1 MTAQWQTWLRHGRE
15 ETPSLEELV
24 QDVERRERVR
34 RLAKIA
40 DEKWKSLGSGSTAGE
55 KLSIGSSEEALRGM
69 SSRFVVC
76 GSVNSS
82 GSDGW
87 DGRHAAG
94 DSKRRTAGGSR
105 SRGDEARVTRSGSRV
120 DVSTARM
127 VRTNRETDII

>member
-1 MTAQWQTWLRHGRE
+1 MLMTAQWQTWLRHGRE

-69 SSRFVVC
+69 LLRFTVC
-76 GSVNSS
+76 GSVNF
-82 GSDGW
+82 
-87 DGRHAAG
+87 
-94 DSKRRTAGGSR
+94 
-105 SRGDEARVTRSGSRV
+105 
-120 DVSTARM
+120 
-127 VRTNRETDII
+127 